1 MRKAIYILVGCL
13 SLGLGAV
20 GTVLPL
26 LPTVPFLMLAA
37 FCFAKSSERLNNW
50 FRGTKLYK
58 ENLETFVQGKGMTR
72 RTKLRI
78 MGTVT
83 AVMAV
88 GFALMGR
95 VPVGRVA
102 LVVVW
107 VCHVLFFVFGVRTMP
122 NTPVPEDEPA

>member
-1 MRKAIYILVGCL
+1 MGAI
-13 SLGLGAV
+13 GA
-20 GTVLPL
+20 VLPL

-50 FRGTKLYK
+50 FRGTRLYK

-83 AVMAV
+83 VVMAV

-95 VPVGRVA
+95 VPVGRAVLA
-102 LVVVW
+102 VVW
-107 VCHVLFFVFGVRTMP
+107 VCHVLYFVFGIPTMP
-122 NTPVPEDEPA
+122 NPTVPEDEPA